1 MKFQRLSHINLL
13 LDKVEKLEGIRLL
26 IMIILMG
33 LFDVLG
39 IASIMPFM
47 TLISDPEVIEKNNY
61 LLSIYTYFNFSNYSE
76 FIFFSGAIVIALII
90 VSSLF
95 KLVTSYLV
103 YRFTFMREHSIS
115 VRMLKGYLNQP
126 YEWFLN
132 QHSSELSKSLL
143 ADVREVIARTF
154 ITSFLI
160 ISNSF
165 TVILIVCLLIYVDP
179 TVAIT
184 AFLFFG
190 FIYFFLYFTVRN
202 LLQNIGKDRLKANNE
217 RFKFANETFS
227 LIKELKIVNKENSYL
242 SLFSYATK
250 NFVKKEVIMQS
261 ISSLPKYLIEMIIF
275 ASIILIILINL
286 SEDFLVSSIIPIIAL
301 YAFAGYRLIPA
312 IQVIFSNLSLF
323 RSSAYVLDFVR
334 EKYSQLNFEDTFVN
348 SGTRMKFEKEIF
360 LENISF
366 QYPNTDKNTL
376 EDISLKIQANNIIG
390 IIGATGS
397 GKTTI
402 IDILLGL
409 LSPHKGVMYV
419 DDALIDKRNVRE
431 WQKCMGYVPQEIAL
445 VDETIAANIALGVF
459 GKSLNMES
467 IIEAAKVANI
477 HDFITTEL
485 KNGYHTKIGEKGIR
499 LSGGQKQRIG
509 IARAL
514 YNKPNVL
521 VLDEATSALDGE
533 TEQVVMDA
541 VNNLGRQLTIVIVAH
556 RLSTLSKADIIYKLK
571 DGRIHSQGSYKLMCE
586 KQD

>member
-13 LDKVEKLEGIRLL
+13 LNKVEKLEGIRLL

-47 TLISDPEVIEKNNY
+47 TLISDPEVVEKNNY
-61 LLSIYTYFNFSNYSE
+61 LLSIYTYFNFSSYSE

-90 VSSLF
+90 ISSLF
-95 KLVTSYLV
+95 KLVTSYLL

-154 ITSFLI
+154 ITSFMI

-190 FIYFFLYFTVRN
+190 FIYFFLYFAVRN
-202 LLQNIGKDRLKANNE
+202 LLENIGKDRLKANNE

-312 IQVIFSNLSLF
+312 IQVIFANLSLF
-323 RSSAYVLDFVR
+323 RSSAHVLEFVR
-334 EKYSQLNFEDTFVN
+334 EKYSQLNFEDTLVN
-348 SGTRMKFEKEIF
+348 SGTRMKFKKEIF

-376 EDISLKIQANNIIG
+376 EDVSLKIQANNIIG

-419 DDALIDKRNVRE
+419 DDVLIDKRNVRE

-459 GKSLNMES
+459 GKSSNIES
-467 IIEAAKVANI
+467 IIEAAKIANI
-477 HDFITTEL
+477 HDFITTE
-485 KNGYHTKIGEKGIR
+485 
-499 LSGGQKQRIG
+499 
-509 IARAL
+509 
-514 YNKPNVL
+514 
-521 VLDEATSALDGE
+521 
-533 TEQVVMDA
+533 
-541 VNNLGRQLTIVIVAH
+541 
-556 RLSTLSKADIIYKLK
+556 
-571 DGRIHSQGSYKLMCE
+571 
-586 KQD
+586 

>member
-13 LDKVEKLEGIRLL
+13 LNKVEKLEGIRLL

-47 TLISDPEVIEKNNY
+47 TLISDPEVVEKNNY
-61 LLSIYTYFNFSNYSE
+61 LLSIYTYFNFSSYSE

-90 VSSLF
+90 ISSLF
-95 KLVTSYLV
+95 KLVTSYLL

-154 ITSFLI
+154 ITSFMI

-190 FIYFFLYFTVRN
+190 FIYFFLYFAVRN
-202 LLQNIGKDRLKANNE
+202 LLENIGKDRLKANNE

-250 NFVKKEVIMQS
+250 NFVQKEVIMQS
-261 ISSLPKYLIEMIIF
+261 ISALPKYLIEMIIF

-312 IQVIFSNLSLF
+312 IQVIFANLSLF
-323 RSSAYVLDFVR
+323 RSSAHVLEFVR
-334 EKYSQLNFEDTFVN
+334 EKYSQLNFEDTLVN
-348 SGTRMKFEKEIF
+348 SGTRMKFKKEIF

-376 EDISLKIQANNIIG
+376 EDVSLKIQANNIIG

-419 DDALIDKRNVRE
+419 DDVLIDKRNVRE

-459 GKSLNMES
+459 GKSSNIES
-467 IIEAAKVANI
+467 IIEAAKIANI

-571 DGRIHSQGSYKLMCE
+571 DGRIHSQGTYEEMCGY
-586 KQD
+586 

>member
-13 LDKVEKLEGIRLL
+13 LNKVEKLEGIRLL

-61 LLSIYTYFNFSNYSE
+61 LLSIYTYFNFNNYSE

-90 VSSLF
+90 ISSLF

-154 ITSFLI
+154 ITSFMI

-190 FIYFFLYFTVRN
+190 FIYFFLYFAVRN
-202 LLQNIGKDRLKANNE
+202 LLENIGKDRLKANNE

-250 NFVKKEVIMQS
+250 NFVQKEVIMQS
-261 ISSLPKYLIEMIIF
+261 ISALPKYLIEMIIF

-312 IQVIFSNLSLF
+312 IQVIFANLSLF
-323 RSSAYVLDFVR
+323 RSSAHVLEFVR
-334 EKYSQLNFEDTFVN
+334 EKYSQLNFEDTLVN

-376 EDISLKIQANNIIG
+376 EDVSLKIQANNIIG

-409 LSPHKGVMYV
+409 LSPHKGAMYV

-459 GKSLNMES
+459 GKSSNMES

-571 DGRIHSQGSYKLMCE
+571 DGRIHSQGTYEEICGY
-586 KQD
+586 